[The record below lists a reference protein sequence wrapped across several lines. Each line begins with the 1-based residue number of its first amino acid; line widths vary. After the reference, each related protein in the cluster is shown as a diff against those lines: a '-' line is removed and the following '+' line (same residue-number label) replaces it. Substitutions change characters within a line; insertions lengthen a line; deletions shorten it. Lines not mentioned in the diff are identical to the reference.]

1 MKIVN
6 KREGTEGEKAAT
18 NSHNDLVH
26 FKAVMM
32 K

>member
-1 MKIVN
+1 VN

-32 K
+32 KW